1 MLVLWGRPTS
11 SNVKK
16 VLWTLEEVGLD
27 YQYIKAGGAYGGLD
41 TPEFLALNPNGL
53 VPTIKDDDLVLWESN
68 TIVRYLAA
76 RYGKGVLWIEDCGKR
91 ASAEKWMDWT
101 MGTLFTPFVDLLMNV
116 VRLAPEKRDPQKVV
130 EAVDK
135 FEKGL
140 AIMDGE
146 LKKQAFLS
154 GENLGIGDIIP
165 GVFVYYYYAMDLPRK
180 NKFAHVESWYQKLQ
194 TRPGYKKHV
203 MIPIS

>member
-1 MLVLWGRPTS
+1 MGTPYVQQC
-11 SNVKK
+11 KK
-16 VLWTLEEVGLD
+16 VLWTLEEIGLD
-27 YQYIKAGGAYGGLD
+27 YQFIKAGGPYGGLD

-91 ASAEKWMDWT
+91 AAAEKWMDWT
-101 MGTLFTPFVDLLMNV
+101 MATLFNPFVDLLMNV
-116 VRLAPEKRDPQKVV
+116 VRFAPEKRDQQKVTDSV
-130 EAVDK
+130 EK

-140 AIMDGE
+140 SIMDGE
-146 LKKQAFLS
+146 LKKQPFLS

-165 GVFVYYYYAMDLPRK
+165 GVFVYYYYAMELPRQ
-180 NKFAHVESWYQKLQ
+180 NKFSNVEAWYQKLQ
-194 TRPGYKKHV
+194 ARPGYKKHV
-203 MIPIS
+203 MVPIS

>member
-16 VLWTLEEVGLD
+16 VLWTLEEIGLD
-27 YQYIKAGGAYGGLD
+27 YQYVKAGGAYGGLH

-53 VPTIKDDDLVLWESN
+53 VPTIKDGELVLWESN

-91 ASAEKWMDWT
+91 AAAEKWMDWT
-101 MGTLFTPFVDLLMNV
+101 MGTLFEPYKDFLMHTI
-116 VRLAPEKRDPQKVV
+116 RLAPDERDPQKVTASV
-130 EAVDK
+130 AE

-140 AIMDGE
+140 KVLDYG
-146 LKKQAFLS
+146 LKKQPYLS
-154 GENLGIGDIIP
+154 GDSLGIGDIVA
-165 GVFVYYYYAMDLPRK
+165 GVFIYYYYTMDLPRTK
-180 NKFAHVESWYQKLQ
+180 TFSNIETWYKKLQ
-194 TRPGYKKHV
+194 TRPGYIKHV
-203 MIPIS
+203 MTPIS

>member
-101 MGTLFTPFVDLLMNV
+101 MGTLFDPFVELLMHV
-116 VRLAPEKRDPQKVV
+116 VRLAPEKRDPQIVV
-130 EAVDK
+130 DNVAK

-140 AIMDGE
+140 AIIDGE
-146 LKKQAFLS
+146 LKKRPYLS
-154 GENLGIGDIIP
+154 GDNLGIGDIVP
-165 GVFVYYYYAMDLPRK
+165 GVFVYYYYAMKLPRK
-180 NKFAHVESWYQKLQ
+180 HTFSNVEAWYQKLQ
-194 TRPGYKKHV
+194 TRPGYIKHV
-203 MIPIS
+203 MVPIS

>member
-16 VLWTLEEVGLD
+16 VLWTLEEIGLD

-101 MGTLFTPFVDLLMNV
+101 MGTLFEPFVDLLLNV

-130 EAVDK
+130 DNVAK
-135 FEKGL
+135 FENGL
-140 AIMDGE
+140 GIIDGE
-146 LKKQAFLS
+146 LKKHPYLS

-165 GVFVYYYYAMDLPRK
+165 GVFVYYYYAMKLPRK
-180 NKFAHVESWYQKLQ
+180 NTFSNVEIWYQKLQ
-194 TRPGYKKHV
+194 TRPGYIKHV
-203 MIPIS
+203 MTPIS